1 MSVISNKT
9 KAKAG
14 LKATKT
20 AAKHPRLTARL
31 TAKGTKLAMP
41 VGKVG
46 MKAGK
51 PFAKRRIRQRAEQLD
66 RASHTLGQALAVY
79 APQVAYELGLAQP
92 PRPKRMAPRIL
103 VGVVIGAS
111 AMYFLE
117 PGHGAEHRE
126 KVAQLVG

>member
-9 KAKAG
+9 KGKAG
-14 LKATKT
+14 LKASKT
-20 AAKHPRLTARL
+20 VAKHPWMV
-31 TAKGTKLAMP
+31 AKGTKLALP
-41 VGKVG
+41 VGKAG
-46 MKAGK
+46 LKAGK
-51 PFAKRRIRQRAEQLD
+51 PLAKRRIRQRAEQLD

-92 PRPKRMAPRIL
+92 PKPKRMVPRIL

-117 PGHGAEHRE
+117 PGHGKEHRE
-126 KVAQLVG
+126 KVVQLVG